1 MKSFSYY
8 IEKSFSY
15 NQYINL
21 INDLLAQ
28 GKTTGPEQTPFLIE
42 YTNMNLVRMNRL
54 DKTINLNPELIG
66 ILNNIKNEYYWLVIT
81 EAWCGDA
88 AQSIPIFNKI
98 TQYNP
103 NIELRLILRDEEPEL
118 INNYLTNGTKSIPIL
133 ICLDKFN
140 LKEIFKWGPRP
151 KELINFVNEF
161 KKLPDFDK
169 NELIKNIQIWYNK
182 DNTQEIQK
190 ELTELLK
197 LLD

>member
-42 YTNMNLVRMNRL
+42 YTNMNLVRMHRL
-54 DKTINLNPELIG
+54 DKTINLNPELIDR
-66 ILNNIKNEYYWLVIT
+66 LNNIKGEYYWLVIT

-103 NIELRLILRDEEPEL
+103 NIELRLILRDQEPEL

-151 KELINFVNEF
+151 KELTNYVNEF

>member
-103 NIELRLILRDEEPEL
+103 NIVLRLILRDEEPEL

>member
-66 ILNNIKNEYYWLVIT
+66 IINNIKNEYYWLVIT

-161 KKLPDFDK
+161 KKSPDFDK

>member
-1 MKSFSYY
+1 
-8 IEKSFSY
+8 
-15 NQYINL
+15 
-21 INDLLAQ
+21 
-28 GKTTGPEQTPFLIE
+28 
-42 YTNMNLVRMNRL
+42 MNRL

>member
-15 NQYINL
+15 NQYISL

-28 GKTTGPEQTPFLIE
+28 GKTTGSEQTPFLLE

-54 DKTINLNPELIG
+54 DKTINLNPELID
-66 ILNNIKNEYYWLVIT
+66 ILNNIKSKYFWLVIT

-98 TQYNP
+98 TQYNS

-118 INNYLTNGTKSIPIL
+118 IENYLTNGTKSIPIL
-133 ICLDKFN
+133 ICLDKYN
-140 LKEIFKWGPRP
+140 LKEIFTWGPRP
-151 KELINFVNEF
+151 KELTNYVNEY
-161 KKLPDFDK
+161 KKIPNFDK

-182 DNTQEIQK
+182 DNTQEI
-190 ELTELLK
+190 
-197 LLD
+197 

>member
-28 GKTTGPEQTPFLIE
+28 GKTTGSEQTPFLLE

-54 DKTINLNPELIG
+54 DKTINLNPELID
-66 ILNNIKNEYYWLVIT
+66 ILNNIKSKYFWLVIT

-98 TQYNP
+98 TQYNS

-118 INNYLTNGTKSIPIL
+118 IENYLTNGTKSIPIL
-133 ICLDKFN
+133 ICLDKYN
-140 LKEIFKWGPRP
+140 LKEIFTWGPRP
-151 KELINFVNEF
+151 KELTNYVNEY
-161 KKLPDFDK
+161 KKIPNFDK

>member
-1 MKSFSYY
+1 MKNFSYY

-169 NELIKNIQIWYNK
+169 NDLIKNIQIWYNK

-190 ELTELLK
+190 EFAELLK